1 MPLSQFS
8 SPSCNRRA
16 AKRYYASLPVR
27 AWGAWQPCRDLTTA
41 GPITDSSRARSCRSE
56 RPVPLN
62 LLLRLCSQH
71 CCSPYKPHIAQ
82 LLAGCWRYVIIYWTL
97 WPLHKGLFRSQQL
110 HTQTS
115 ASFFNTATANM
126 WTALVLPLL
135 AALALPASALPE
147 PPTKVL
153 AARQSVVTPPPC
165 KAISPP
171 PSAAE
176 TEQRFNT
183 FADEFLVKKNLTA
196 AFEFISSTYIVR
208 DFAS

>member
-1 MPLSQFS
+1 
-8 SPSCNRRA
+8 
-16 AKRYYASLPVR
+16 
-27 AWGAWQPCRDLTTA
+27 
-41 GPITDSSRARSCRSE
+41 
-56 RPVPLN
+56 
-62 LLLRLCSQH
+62 
-71 CCSPYKPHIAQ
+71 
-82 LLAGCWRYVIIYWTL
+82 
-97 WPLHKGLFRSQQL
+97 
-110 HTQTS
+110 
-115 ASFFNTATANM
+115 M

-196 AFEFISSTYIVR
+196 AFEFISSTYINHNPFADDGPNAAL
-208 DFAS
+208 DFLGPVWPGTQITVLRTKYIDPQGFLNYDASGIGTVVDRFRWEAGCIVEHWDQGEVFPGDASNTTSTPATNSNGTITPVTPVTSGAARRFALFGRK